1 MFSKIVIGF
10 DESEGS
16 KDALAYAGQLAERFD
31 SEVIV
36 VTAIPSPIGGSFAP
50 ALPADAFTRLQEQAV
65 SAAEQA
71 AAEIG
76 GRAEVVE
83 SLSPARG
90 VEQLAEDIGA
100 DLIVIGCS
108 KAEPGRVRAGRQ
120 ARHMMHG
127 ASCAVLMAPV
137 GHADSGTYPER
148 IGVAVNGSAESAH
161 AVVTAAVLAEGGTL
175 SVISVATDFAEYW
188 GHWGATFALSDLAEA
203 ARDVARTDVEE
214 AMAMLPVTATSEG
227 IVLEGSAAIELKGKS
242 RDLDLLCLGSR
253 RFGPVRRVLLG
264 SVTSELV
271 GDVGCAVLV
280 SPRTDS

>member
-1 MFSKIVIGF
+1 MFNKIVVGF

-16 KDALAYAGQLAERFD
+16 RDALAYGGQLATRFG
-31 SEVIV
+31 SEVVV
-36 VTAIPSPIGGSFAP
+36 VTSIPSPIGGSFSP
-50 ALPADAFTRLQEQAV
+50 ALPAEAYTRLQDQART
-65 SAAEQA
+65 AAEAA
-71 AAEIG
+71 AAEVD

-90 VEQLAEDIGA
+90 VEQLAEEIGA

-108 KAEPGRVRAGRQ
+108 KADPGRVRAGRR

-137 GHADSGTYPER
+137 GFAGSDSYPER
-148 IGVAVNGSAESAH
+148 VGVAVNGSAESGE
-161 AVVTAAVLAEGGTL
+161 AVATASVLAEGGTL

-188 GHWGATFALSDLAEA
+188 GHWGATFALTDLAEA
-203 ARDVARTDVEE
+203 AREIAQRDIDE
-214 AMAMLPVTATSEG
+214 ALAMVPDTVTAEG
-227 IVLEGSAAIELKGKS
+227 VLLEGSAAQELAERS
-242 RDLDLLCLGSR
+242 SELDLLCLGSR

-271 GDVGCAVLV
+271 GSVGCAVLV
-280 SPRTDS
+280 TPRTDS

>member
-161 AVVTAAVLAEGGTL
+161 AVMTAAVLAEGGTL

>member
-1 MFSKIVIGF
+1 VFSKIVIGF

-161 AVVTAAVLAEGGTL
+161 AVMTAAVLAEGGTL

>member
-1 MFSKIVIGF
+1 MFNKIVVGY

-16 KDALAYAGQLAERFD
+16 KDALAYAGQLAARFG
-31 SEVIV
+31 SEVVV
-36 VTAIPSPIGGSFAP
+36 VTSIPSPIGGSFAP
-50 ALPADAFTRLQEQAV
+50 ALPAEAFTRLQDQARE
-65 SAAEQA
+65 AAEQA
-71 AAEIG
+71 AAQVD

-90 VEQLAEDIGA
+90 VEQLAEEIGA

-108 KAEPGRVRAGRQ
+108 KADTGRVRAGRQ

-137 GHADSGTYPER
+137 GFAEGGSYPER
-148 IGVAVNGSAESAH
+148 IGVAVNGSAESAA
-161 AVVTAAVLAEGGTL
+161 AVVTGAVLAEGGML
-175 SVISVATDFAEYW
+175 SVIAVATDFAEYW

-214 AMAMLPVTATSEG
+214 AMAMVPEMITTEG
-227 IVLEGSAAIELKGKS
+227 VVLEGSAAIELAGKS
-242 RDLDLLCLGSR
+242 KELDLLCLGSR
-253 RFGPVRRVLLG
+253 RFGPVKRVLLG

-271 GDVGCAVLV
+271 SDVGCAVLV
-280 SPRTDS
+280 TPRTEN

>member
-1 MFSKIVIGF
+1 VFSKIVIGF

>member
-1 MFSKIVIGF
+1 MFDKIVVGF

-16 KDALAYAGQLAERFD
+16 RDALAYGGQLATRFG
-31 SEVIV
+31 SEVVV
-36 VTAIPSPIGGSFAP
+36 VTSIPSPIGGSFSP
-50 ALPADAFTRLQEQAV
+50 ALPAEAYTRLQDQART
-65 SAAEQA
+65 AAEVA
-71 AAEIG
+71 AAEVG

-90 VEQLAEDIGA
+90 VEQLAEEIGA

-108 KAEPGRVRAGRQ
+108 KADPGRVRAGRR

-137 GHADSGTYPER
+137 GFAGSGSYPER
-148 IGVAVNGSAESAH
+148 VGVAVNGSAESGE
-161 AVVTAAVLAEGGTL
+161 AVATASVLAEGGTL

-188 GHWGATFALSDLAEA
+188 GHWGATFALTDLAEA
-203 ARDVARTDVEE
+203 AREIAQRDIDE
-214 AMAMLPVTATSEG
+214 ALAMVPDTVTAEG
-227 IVLEGSAAIELKGKS
+227 VLLEGSAAQELAERS
-242 RDLDLLCLGSR
+242 SELDLLCLGSR

-271 GDVGCAVLV
+271 GSVGCAVLV
-280 SPRTDS
+280 TPRTDS

>member
-1 MFSKIVIGF
+1 VFSKIVVGF

>member
-227 IVLEGSAAIELKGKS
+227 VVLEGSAAIELKGKS

>member
-1 MFSKIVIGF
+1 MFNKIVVGF

-50 ALPADAFTRLQEQAV
+50 ALPADAFTKLQEQAIT
-65 SAAEQA
+65 AAERA
-71 AAEIG
+71 ATEVG

-90 VEQLAEDIGA
+90 VEQLAEDTGA

-137 GHADSGTYPER
+137 GHAASGTYPER
-148 IGVAVNGSAESAH
+148 VGVAVNGSAESAH
-161 AVVTAAVLAEGGTL
+161 AVVTAAVLAGGSTL
-175 SVISVATDFAEYW
+175 SIISVATDFAEYW

-214 AMAMLPVTATSEG
+214 AMSMLPETTTAEG
-227 IVLEGSAAIELKGKS
+227 LVLEGSAAIELKGKS

-280 SPRTDS
+280 SPRTEN